1 MCLLSCADVTIGLKE
16 TILYVTE
23 NEETVRVC
31 VTLSCQIARVLPF
44 QLLVTTVTA
53 TGTTNS
59 MCMCIPA
66 PIELCVCVC
75 VHGVHVCVCMILFV
89 CELNASNSLIHT
101 ILTRRARFSW

>member
-1 MCLLSCADVTIGLKE
+1 MSLLSCADVTIGLKE

-31 VTLSCQIARVLPF
+31 VTLSGQIARVLPF
-44 QLLVTTVTA
+44 QILVTTVTA

-75 VHGVHVCVCMILFV
+75 TWGACVCMHDIV
-89 CELNASNSLIHT
+89 CV
-101 ILTRRARFSW
+101 